1 MWPAA
6 RFLDV
11 MELDTSLENF
21 KPIEGTSFSF
31 SFDITVPSDHLTEK
45 FFCAVLLVVQLQIGG
60 DQTHQWVHL
69 MDRSVTVLWMDWI
82 QGAVSMDPGKL
93 HTSIIDL
100 FQSSPFFAHA
110 SSLLLYT

>member
-1 MWPAA
+1 MWSVA

-11 MELDTSLENF
+11 LELDISLENF
-21 KPIEGTSFSF
+21 KPIEGTSFSL
-31 SFDITVPSDHLTEK
+31 SFDITVSPDRLTEK
-45 FFCAVLLVVQLQIGG
+45 FSCAVLLVVRLQIGG

-69 MDRSVTVLWMDWI
+69 MDRSVTVLWMNWI

-100 FQSSPFFAHA
+100 FQSSSFFAHP
-110 SSLLLYT
+110 SSISLST